1 MVEDFKELTRRDNSR
16 HWVAGL
22 ILIGLGTVFLLE
34 RLGVV
39 ESNAIRQ
46 YWPGIIAIVGA
57 GQLLAARDAAQAAK
71 GAFLIFLACWLYVSI
86 QRLWGLSFQNS
97 WPMILIAV
105 GLTHIVGGL
114 SAKSEKRTEESPS

>member
-1 MVEDFKELTRRDNSR
+1 MQNFAKHHQRDRSR

-22 ILIGLGTVFLLE
+22 ILIGLGTLFMLE
-34 RLGVV
+34 RLGAI
-39 ESNAIRQ
+39 ETNALRQ

-86 QRLWGLSFQNS
+86 QRLWGLSFQTT

-114 SAKSEKRTEESPS
+114 SAKSEERIEEGQS

>member
-34 RLGVV
+34 RLGAV

-86 QRLWGLSFQNS
+86 QRLWGLSFQTS

-105 GLTHIVGGL
+105 GLTYIVGGL
-114 SAKSEKRTEESPS
+114 SAKSERRTEESPS

>member
-34 RLGVV
+34 RLGAV

-105 GLTHIVGGL
+105 GLTHIVSGL